1 MKNQLTTLQFTNL
14 NTQTTERVP
23 SKMKTLKRR
32 IGYDEVDEAA
42 EDRNKNCNNNN
53 MVVDGDRAT

>member
-1 MKNQLTTLQFTNL
+1 MNNQLTTLQIANL

-23 SKMKTLKRR
+23 SKTKTLKRR
-32 IGYDEVDEAA
+32 IGYDEVDEAS
-42 EDRNKNCNNNN
+42 EDRNEKRNNNN